1 MQKMFNNRWTHKE
14 TDDFLLELERAPDGN
29 LFLHISVYRWTPR
42 VYREIMNEW
51 LSLEDILR
59 DSDEGI
65 IYGILPSKNEEFA
78 IMFGWTL
85 HGKRNG
91 YTLAS
96 KEII

>member
-1 MQKMFNNRWTHKE
+1 M
-14 TDDFLLELERAPDGN
+14 ELERAPDGN
-29 LFLHISVYRWTPR
+29 LFIHVSVHKWTPR
-42 VYREIMNEW
+42 VYRELIDEW
-51 LSLEDILR
+51 VKLEGMLR

-78 IMFGWTL
+78 LMFGWTL

-91 YTLAS
+91 FTLVS